1 MELHLRGAM
10 MARYPRAALR
20 ALTFLHRKPSR
31 WLPELLGALWGTW
44 PQRPAFPKAGDTQPK
59 PPQGVRLQLLFAK
72 CSWRSVHKALLCE
85 ISAAHLVH
93 FPSGLAGDK
102 YEDQASSSFSLPFGD
117 DV

>member
-1 MELHLRGAM
+1 MELHLGGAM
-10 MARYPRAALR
+10 MGRYPQAALR
-20 ALTFLHRKPSR
+20 ALTCLHRKPSC
-31 WLPELLGALWGTW
+31 WLPEWLGALWRTW

-59 PPQGVRLQLLFAK
+59 PPQGVRFQLLFAK
-72 CSWRSVHKALLCE
+72 RSWRSVHKALLPE
-85 ISAAHLVH
+85 ISAAHLAY